1 MRRKKMVEKDED
13 IVWLLRS
20 WSIPRLHSGGERIP
34 ALLMKDAADEIERL
48 RAKIESLR
56 LQIGRD

>member
-1 MRRKKMVEKDED
+1 MVDKDED

-20 WSIPRLHSGGERIP
+20 WSLPRLHSGGERIP

>member
-1 MRRKKMVEKDED
+1 MVDTDED

-20 WSIPRLHSGGERIP
+20 WSLPRLHSGGERIP

-48 RAKIESLR
+48 RAKVESLR
-56 LQIGRD
+56 VQIGHD